1 MVQAK
6 HVKITQFIFDAQ
18 SCVYTD
24 HFSLNNNSRQM
35 SDTAFNRKFSIWV
48 MVTSTLTVTPQG
60 VQDDYFK
67 FVMNIFQNNLASPS
81 QILILKHRFL

>member
-24 HFSLNNNSRQM
+24 HFSLNDYSRQM
-35 SDTAFNRKFSIWV
+35 SDTAFNRKFSIRV
-48 MVTSTLTVTPQG
+48 MVASTLTVTPQS
-60 VQDDYFK
+60 VPDDYFQ
-67 FVMNIFQNNLASPS
+67 FVMNMFPNHLASPS
-81 QILILKHRFL
+81 QISMS